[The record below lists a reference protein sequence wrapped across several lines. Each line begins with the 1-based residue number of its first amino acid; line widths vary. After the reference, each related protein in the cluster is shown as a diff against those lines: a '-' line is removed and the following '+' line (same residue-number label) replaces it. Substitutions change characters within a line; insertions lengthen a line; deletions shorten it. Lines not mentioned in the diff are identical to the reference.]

1 MDIEQW
7 PVIWLSLKEVLLLIE
22 FFHESS
28 TYWKAAQ
35 CTEARECRWPF
46 KTCFASARA
55 FLIWEQQQ
63 TVTVSYLCCCSSLL
77 RIELRYKTLADKKK
91 TFCQPVRERAT
102 VHRNNWGE
110 HFIQPLNEGFQFMRR
125 SGYKHRAGYRSVI
138 WKRSFDFCEKLCV
151 SLFNK
156 ECENISFKEK
166 NSYYYL
172 WRRCHLN
179 ILSPR
184 EWKFSFLLW
193 WKFILFNYWL
203 IISRRFC
210 INVAEL
216 TSDVNV
222 PE

>member
-7 PVIWLSLKEVLLLIE
+7 SVIWLSLKEVLLLIE

-91 TFCQPVRERAT
+91 KHFVSQWEREQRCT
-102 VHRNNWGE
+102 VTTE
-110 HFIQPLNEGFQFMRR
+110 
-125 SGYKHRAGYRSVI
+125 
-138 WKRSFDFCEKLCV
+138 
-151 SLFNK
+151 
-156 ECENISFKEK
+156 ENILFT
-166 NSYYYL
+166 L
-172 WRRCHLN
+172 WTKDFNLWEGVDINTVQDTGRWFGSAVLTFVRNCA
-179 ILSPR
+179 
-184 EWKFSFLLW
+184 FLCLTKSVRISLLKKK
-193 WKFILFNYWL
+193 KFILLFMKML
-203 IISRRFC
+203 S
-210 INVAEL
+210 
-216 TSDVNV
+216 S
-222 PE
+222 

>member
-7 PVIWLSLKEVLLLIE
+7 SVIWLSLKEVLLLIE

-110 HFIQPLNEGFQFMRR
+110 HFIQPLDFNLWEGVDINTVQDTGRWFGSAVLTFVRNCAFLCLT
-125 SGYKHRAGYRSVI
+125 KSVRI
-138 WKRSFDFCEKLCV
+138 SLLKKKNHITIYEDVVILIFSVRVSENLVFFFD
-151 SLFNK
+151 
-156 ECENISFKEK
+156 ENL
-166 NSYYYL
+166 Y
-172 WRRCHLN
+172 C
-179 ILSPR
+179 
-184 EWKFSFLLW
+184 
-193 WKFILFNYWL
+193 L
-203 IISRRFC
+203 IIG
-210 INVAEL
+210 
-216 TSDVNV
+216 
-222 PE
+222 

>member
-1 MDIEQW
+1 MNHPLIEKRHSAQRRASVAGSLRHVL
-7 PVIWLSLKEVLLLIE
+7 PPHVLSLYG
-22 FFHESS
+22 SS
-28 TYWKAAQ
+28 NK
-35 CTEARECRWPF
+35 RWPLV
-46 KTCFASARA
+46 TSAAALLCSASSCAIKPWR
-55 FLIWEQQQ
+55 
-63 TVTVSYLCCCSSLL
+63 T
-77 RIELRYKTLADKKK
+77 RKK

-184 EWKFSFLLW
+184 EWKCRFFLW
-193 WKFILFNYWL
+193 WKFLLFNYWL

>member
-7 PVIWLSLKEVLLLIE
+7 SVIWLSLKEVLLLIE

-91 TFCQPVRERAT
+91 HFVSQWEREQRYT
-102 VHRNNWGE
+102 VTTE
-110 HFIQPLNEGFQFMRR
+110 
-125 SGYKHRAGYRSVI
+125 
-138 WKRSFDFCEKLCV
+138 
-151 SLFNK
+151 
-156 ECENISFKEK
+156 EN
-166 NSYYYL
+166 
-172 WRRCHLN
+172 
-179 ILSPR
+179 
-184 EWKFSFLLW
+184 
-193 WKFILFNYWL
+193 ILFNLWTKDFNLWEGVDINTVQDTGRWFGSAVLTFVRNCAFLCLTKSVRISLLKKKKIHITIYEVVVILIFSVRVSENVVFFFDENFYCL
-203 IISRRFC
+203 IIG
-210 INVAEL
+210 
-216 TSDVNV
+216 
-222 PE
+222 

>member
-7 PVIWLSLKEVLLLIE
+7 SVIWLSLKEVLLLIE

-110 HFIQPLNEGFQFMRR
+110 HFIQPLDFNLWEGVDINTVQDTGRWFGSAVLTFVRNCAFLCLT
-125 SGYKHRAGYRSVI
+125 KSVRI
-138 WKRSFDFCEKLCV
+138 SLLKKKIHITIYEDVVILIFSVRVSENLVFFFD
-151 SLFNK
+151 
-156 ECENISFKEK
+156 ENL
-166 NSYYYL
+166 Y
-172 WRRCHLN
+172 C
-179 ILSPR
+179 
-184 EWKFSFLLW
+184 
-193 WKFILFNYWL
+193 L
-203 IISRRFC
+203 IIG
-210 INVAEL
+210 
-216 TSDVNV
+216 
-222 PE
+222 